1 MKTSVQAQEF
11 AIIDALGPFIEK
23 TENGTVNWSKVIF
36 SSLET
41 NGRLDSAVQER
52 IVERFELYAT
62 RVARLGYTGLSI
74 DDVAHLISF
83 PFYNSQLKNL
93 ISDYQNLYTQL
104 FAIAQKKRLKLY
116 LNTDYLFLNP
126 DITQYMN
133 VHGIAPSDF
142 FADALSTLFTQYPQ
156 IDGIIL
162 RIGENDGKDVTG
174 TFLSQLVLKTPRQ
187 ANNLLKQI
195 LPIFEA
201 HHKTLI
207 FRTWTVGVYRIGD
220 LIWNEKT
227 FNTVFGSIKS
237 DSLIISMKYGDTDFM
252 RYLPLNPLFFAS
264 SHKKLIE
271 LQTRREWEGM
281 GLYPSF
287 VGWDYANYLVSL
299 RTAENIVGIHVWCQ
313 TGGWTRETWSKVTY
327 LENSSLWNELNTEIT
342 LAIAHQQSV
351 EAAITS
357 FCDSHDIKDVPRFIE
372 LLHLSD
378 IAIKKGLYLPEV
390 AQKNLYFRR
399 TRIPPLIWLTWDRIL
414 LSSLVVWLHR
424 MLVSRPEKAIQDG
437 DQAANAA
444 QKMITIARQIHLQP
458 TLIQSLEFEH
468 ATLAIF
474 AQLRR
479 YILIGLTK
487 DEQDKLQ
494 KQIHVYEKTYPQ
506 HYSIPTLPFRTMKR
520 LPFQGSLKLILRE
533 SSAYRKRD
541 RLILKTSPLQA
552 RAIRYFLK
560 RSRSHLTDQSMGFD
574 AFFK

>member
-1 MKTSVQAQEF
+1 MKTSVRAQEF

-23 TENGTVNWSKVIF
+23 TGNSTVNWSKVVF

-41 NGRLDSAVQER
+41 NGKLDDTVQKR
-52 IVERFELYAT
+52 IVERFERYTT
-62 RVARLGYTGLSI
+62 RVASLGYTGLSI

-83 PFYNSQLKNL
+83 PFYNSQLKSL
-93 ISDYQNLYTQL
+93 ISDYQNLYSQL
-104 FAIAQKKRLKLY
+104 FAIAQKKKLQLY

-187 ANNLLKQI
+187 ANDLLKQI

-207 FRTWTVGVYRIGD
+207 FRTWTVGVYKIGD

-227 FNTVFGSIKS
+227 FDTVFGSIKS
-237 DSLIISMKYGDTDFM
+237 DALIISMKYGDTDFM

-271 LQTRREWEGM
+271 FQTRREWEGM

-287 VGWDYANYLVSL
+287 VGWDYANYLASL
-299 RTAENIVGIHVWCQ
+299 KTAENIVGIHVWCQ
-313 TGGWTRETWSKVTY
+313 TGGWAKKTWSNVTY
-327 LENSSLWNELNTEIT
+327 LDNSSFWNELNTEVTLSIT
-342 LAIAHQQSV
+342 HGRSVEEAIA
-351 EAAITS
+351 S
-357 FCDSHDIKDVPRFIE
+357 FCDSHDIKDTPRFIE

-378 IAIKKGLYLPEV
+378 IAIKKGLYLPEI
-390 AQKNLYFRR
+390 AQKSLYFRR
-399 TRIPPLIWLTWDRIL
+399 TRIPPLTWLTWDQIL
-414 LSSLVVWLHR
+414 LSSPVIWLHR
-424 MLVSRPEKAIQDG
+424 MLVSRPEKAIGDG
-437 DQAANAA
+437 NEAANAVR
-444 QKMITIARQIHLQP
+444 KMITIARQIHLQSE
-458 TLIQSLEFEH
+458 LIHSLEFEY

-479 YILIGLTK
+479 YMLIGLTE
-487 DEQDKLQ
+487 DERVKLQ
-494 KQIHVYEKTYPQ
+494 KQVHVYEKMYPQ
-506 HYSIPTLPFRTMKR
+506 HYSIPMLLSRTMKR
-520 LPFQGSLKLILRE
+520 LPPRGSLKLILRE
-533 SSAYRKRD
+533 SSTYRKRD
-541 RLILKTSPLQA
+541 RFILKTSPLQA

-560 RSRSHLTDQSMGFD
+560 RSHSHLTDQSMGFD
-574 AFFK
+574 VFFK